1 MDTRKI
7 GRSGLRVA
15 PLGMGC
21 WAIGGP
27 FRYLDIEAGWGA
39 TDDAE
44 SLRAIDAAL
53 AAGINFFDTAAAY
66 GTGHSETLLGR
77 ALAGRRAS
85 AVIATKFG
93 FQIDGDAR
101 HVGRFVDRSR
111 IVATAREACEESL
124 RRLQTDV
131 IDLFQLHD
139 GEMPLALVDDLLAVL
154 EGLVAAG
161 KIRSYGWSTDSVEAA
176 RAFASG
182 PHCAAIQHDLN
193 VVLDA
198 PQMLALCAEL
208 DLASVNRTPLARG
221 ALTGKYTAASVF
233 AGDDVRNDP
242 WAQAHILR
250 PAYESL
256 EALRDILTS
265 GGRTLAQGALAWIW
279 ARSGVAIPIPGMRT
293 PRQVEE
299 NAGALAL
306 GPLTVAQLREIEALL
321 GRPDSAATST

>member
-1 MDTRKI
+1 MDTRRI
-7 GRSGLRVA
+7 GRSGIQVA

-39 TDDAE
+39 ADDAE
-44 SLRAIDAAL
+44 SLCAIDAAL
-53 AAGINFFDTAAAY
+53 AAGITLFDTAAAY

-93 FQIDGDAR
+93 FQIDPSAR
-101 HVGRFVDRSR
+101 HVGRFVDRSQ
-111 IVATAREACEESL
+111 IVATAREACEQSL
-124 RRLQTDV
+124 RRLNTDV

-139 GEMPLALVDDLLAVL
+139 GEMPLELVDDLLAVL
-154 EGLVAAG
+154 EALVAAG
-161 KIRSYGWSTDSVEAA
+161 KIRAYGWSTDSVEAA
-176 RAFASG
+176 RAFAAG

-198 PQMLALCAEL
+198 PRMLALCAEL

-221 ALTGKYTAASVF
+221 ALTGKYTPASIFPV
-233 AGDDVRNDP
+233 DDVRNDP
-242 WAQAHILR
+242 WAQANILR
-250 PAYESL
+250 PAYDHL
-256 EALRDILTS
+256 EALRAILTS
-265 GGRTLAQGALAWIW
+265 GGRTLSQGALAWIW

-293 PRQVEE
+293 ARQVEE
-299 NAGALAL
+299 NAGALTL
-306 GPLTVAQLREIEALL
+306 GPLTPAQLREIDALL
-321 GRPDSAATST
+321 GRMDPAATRA